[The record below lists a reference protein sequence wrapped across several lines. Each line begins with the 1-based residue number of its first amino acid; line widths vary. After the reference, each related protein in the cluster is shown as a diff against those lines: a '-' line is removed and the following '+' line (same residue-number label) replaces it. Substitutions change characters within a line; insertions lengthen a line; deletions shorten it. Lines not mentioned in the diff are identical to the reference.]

1 MCRDSL
7 LLFFQVGIDVV
18 DVDDV
23 LVTMLDDVLTT
34 EAFVE
39 TTADDVAD
47 NFNFRALR
55 YWENH
60 ARFIPFHTDRLGS
73 S

>member
-1 MCRDSL
+1 LCRDSL

-47 NFNFRALR
+47 EVVVHVEVACPWPN
-55 YWENH
+55 
-60 ARFIPFHTDRLGS
+60 TDD
-73 S
+73 

>member
-47 NFNFRALR
+47 EVVVHVEVACFWPN
-55 YWENH
+55 
-60 ARFIPFHTDRLGS
+60 TDD
-73 S
+73 